1 MSARGIQ
8 AKVGV
13 VSVDEQQRRKGSAHG
28 GSKCRP
34 VGALV
39 GTLLLVASALNLAG
53 CGTSASGASPT
64 TRSPSSRVTTISL
77 SSPTYRP
84 KAPPGTTD
92 DYHCTLLNPHLKNS
106 SYVISSHFFP
116 GSPEDHHAG
125 LFLVP
130 PSLASEA
137 EKANVGGKGW
147 TCFGEAGLPNE
158 PINEIGSTPFLSVWS
173 PGHGVDDLPRGTGI
187 ELPAGTMV
195 IMQVHYNLL
204 IGDKPVTNRL
214 VVQTVPI
221 STPLLPLKL
230 DLSFAAP
237 DVPCPTG
244 VGGPLCD
251 RAASLAHQGQ
261 EFGPMAITFVNAIEA
276 ACGRN
281 PSDPPSGDS
290 TTCTFPVTTS
300 GYIVRAQAHMH
311 LLGRSFKLVLNPGTP
326 QATTVLNV
334 PDYNFHYQ
342 KAYNLA
348 RPIPVTAGEKLQ
360 VTCTYDP
367 TLAQELPIL
376 RRAPAHF
383 VTWGDGSSDEMCLG
397 LSWIS
402 PKLPN
407 SHDPV

>member
-1 MSARGIQ
+1 ML
-8 AKVGV
+8 VT
-13 VSVDEQQRRKGSAHG
+13 
-28 GSKCRP
+28 
-34 VGALV
+34 ALV
-39 GTLLLVASALNLAG
+39 VVGFALTLAG
-53 CGTSASGASPT
+53 CTTDASAASTPTGTSSPHI
-64 TRSPSSRVTTISL
+64 TTISL

-92 DYHCTLLNPHLKNS
+92 DYHCTLLNPHLTKNA
-106 SYVISSHFFP
+106 YVISSHFFP
-116 GSPEDHHAG
+116 GSPQDHHAG
-125 LFLVP
+125 LFLLP
-130 PSLASEA
+130 PALVAEA

-147 TCFGEAGLPNE
+147 SCFGEAGLPNE
-158 PINEIGSTPFLSVWS
+158 PINEIGSTPFLSVWA
-173 PGHGVDDLPRGTGI
+173 PGHGVDDLPKGTGI

-204 IGDKPVTNRL
+204 VGDKL
-214 VVQTVPI
+214 VKNQETIQTVPT
-221 STPLLPLKL
+221 STPLMPLKL

-237 DVPCPTG
+237 DLPCPAG
-244 VGGPLCD
+244 VTGPLCN

-261 EFGPMAITFVNAIEA
+261 EFGQSAIGFVNDIEL

-281 PSDPPSGDS
+281 PSNPPAGD
-290 TTCTFPVTTS
+290 TTSCTFPASSS

-311 LLGRSFKLVLNPGTP
+311 LLGQSFKLVLNPGTP
-326 QATTVLNV
+326 EAQTVLNV
-334 PDYNFHYQ
+334 PNYNFHYQ

-348 RPIPVTAGEKLQ
+348 KPVRVTAGEPLQ

-376 RRAPAHF
+376 RKAPSHY

-402 PKLPN
+402 ATLPN
-407 SHDPV
+407 SHDSL

>member
-1 MSARGIQ
+1 
-8 AKVGV
+8 VG
-13 VSVDEQQRRKGSAHG
+13 ERKQGRSRG
-28 GSKCRP
+28 GSKVSP
-34 VGALV
+34 MGALV
-39 GTLLLVASALNLAG
+39 TTLVVLALALTMAGCTTDASAASAPAG
-53 CGTSASGASPT
+53 SP
-64 TRSPSSRVTTISL
+64 PSHITTISL

-84 KAPPGTTD
+84 KAPSGTTD
-92 DYHCTLLNPHLKNS
+92 DYHCTLLNPHLKKN

-116 GSPEDHHAG
+116 GSPEDHHAA
-125 LFLVP
+125 LFLLP
-130 PSLASEA
+130 PSLVAEA

-158 PINEIGSTPFLSVWS
+158 PINEIGSTPFLSVWA
-173 PGHGVDDLPRGTGI
+173 PGHGVDNLPKGTGI

-204 IGDKPVTNRL
+204 VGDKPVTNKL
-214 VVQTVPI
+214 VVQTVPT

-237 DVPCPTG
+237 DIPCPAG
-244 VGGPLCD
+244 VTGPLCN

-261 EFGPMAITFVNAIEA
+261 EFGQSAIGFVNAIEA

-281 PSDPPSGDS
+281 PSNPPAGD
-290 TTCTFPVTTS
+290 TTSCTFPVSSS

-311 LLGRSFKLVLNPGTP
+311 LLGQSFKLVLNPGTP
-326 QATTVLNV
+326 EAQTVLNV

-348 RPIPVTAGEKLQ
+348 KPVHVTAGEPLQ

-376 RRAPAHF
+376 RKAPAHY

-402 PKLPN
+402 ATLPN
-407 SHDPV
+407 THDSL

>member
-1 MSARGIQ
+1 MGEQRQRAPIG
-8 AKVGV
+8 VG
-13 VSVDEQQRRKGSAHG
+13 SGSAARRWG
-28 GSKCRP
+28 
-34 VGALV
+34 V
-39 GTLLLVASALNLAG
+39 LVAVLVVAVSAAALAG
-53 CGTSASGASPT
+53 CSADSSGASPT
-64 TRSPSSRVTTISL
+64 TDASSSLVTKITL

-92 DYHCTLLNPHLKNS
+92 DYHCTLLNPHLKKN
-106 SYVISSHFFP
+106 SYVISSQFFP

-125 LFLVP
+125 LFLLP
-130 PSLASEA
+130 PSLVAEA

-158 PINEIGSTPFLSVWS
+158 PINQLGSTPFLSVWS
-173 PGHGVDDLPRGTGI
+173 PGHGVDALPKGTGI

-204 IGDKPVTNRL
+204 VGDKPVKNRETIE
-214 VVQTVPI
+214 TVPT

-237 DVPCPTG
+237 DLPCPAG
-244 VGGPLCD
+244 VTGPLCN

-276 ACGRN
+276 ACGHN

-290 TTCTFPVTTS
+290 TSCTFPVSAS

-326 QATTVLNV
+326 QARTVLDV
-334 PDYNFHYQ
+334 PNYNFHYQ

-348 RPIPVTAGEKLQ
+348 KPVPVTAGEKLQ

-376 RRAPAHF
+376 RKAPPHF

-402 PKLPN
+402 ATLPN
-407 SHDPV
+407 PHASL

>member
-1 MSARGIQ
+1 MGEHMQRGRIGVRGPKARWW
-8 AKVGV
+8 GV
-13 VSVDEQQRRKGSAHG
+13 V
-28 GSKCRP
+28 

-39 GTLLLVASALNLAG
+39 LVGSGVAFSGYSADSAGAAS
-53 CGTSASGASPT
+53 SIPI
-64 TRSPSSRVTTISL
+64 TTITL
-77 SSPTYRP
+77 TSPTYRP
-84 KAPPGTTD
+84 KASFGVTD
-92 DYHCTLLNPHLKNS
+92 DYHCTLLNPHLKKN
-106 SYVISSHFFP
+106 SYVISSQFFA

-125 LFLVP
+125 LFLLP
-130 PSLASEA
+130 PSLVGEA
-137 EKANVGGKGW
+137 ERANVGGKGW

-173 PGHGVDDLPRGTGI
+173 PGHGVDDLPKGTGI

-204 IGDKPVTNRL
+204 VGDKPVTNKL
-214 VVQTVPI
+214 EVKTVPM
-221 STPLLPLKL
+221 SAPLLPLKL

-237 DVPCPTG
+237 DLPCPTG
-244 VGGPLCD
+244 VNGPLCN

-261 EFGPMAITFVNAIEA
+261 EFGQSAIGFVNVIEA

-281 PSDPPSGDS
+281 PSDPPAGDS
-290 TTCTFPVTTS
+290 TSCTFPASST
-300 GYIVRAQAHMH
+300 GYIVRSQAHMH
-311 LLGRSFKLVLNPGTP
+311 LLGQSFKLVLNPGTP
-326 QATTVLNV
+326 EAQTVLNV

-348 RPIPVTAGEKLQ
+348 KPVHVTAGEPLQ

-376 RRAPAHF
+376 RKTPPHF

-402 PKLPN
+402 ASLPN
-407 SHDPV
+407 PHASL

>member
-1 MSARGIQ
+1 
-8 AKVGV
+8 VG
-13 VSVDEQQRRKGSAHG
+13 EHKRRRRFG
-28 GSKCRP
+28 GSGRSTWG
-34 VGALV
+34 VILGALA
-39 GTLLLVASALNLAG
+39 LV
-53 CGTSASGASPT
+53 TSATAFAGWSADSAAAPATAAS
-64 TRSPSSRVTTISL
+64 SSRITTISL
-77 SSPTYRP
+77 TSPRYRP
-84 KAPPGTTD
+84 KAAAGTTD
-92 DYHCTLLNPHLKNS
+92 DYHCTLLNPHLKKN
-106 SYVISSHFFP
+106 SYVISSQFFP
-116 GSPEDHHAG
+116 GSAEDHHAG
-125 LFLVP
+125 LFLLP
-130 PSLASEA
+130 PSLVAEA

-158 PINEIGSTPFLSVWS
+158 PINEIGSTPFLSVWA
-173 PGHGVDDLPRGTGI
+173 PGHGVDDLPKGTGI

-204 IGDKPVTNRL
+204 VGDRPVTNRL
-214 VVQTVPI
+214 VVKTVPMT
-221 STPLLPLKL
+221 TPLLPLKL

-237 DVPCPTG
+237 DIPCPSG
-244 VGGPLCD
+244 VTGPLCN

-261 EFGPMAITFVNAIEA
+261 EFGPSAAVFVDAIEA

-281 PSDPPSGDS
+281 PTDPPAGDT

-311 LLGRSFKLVLNPGTP
+311 LLGQSFKLVLNPGTP
-326 QATTVLNV
+326 EAQTVLNV

-348 RPIPVTAGEKLQ
+348 KPVHVTAGEPLQ

-367 TLAQELPIL
+367 TLGQELPIL
-376 RRAPAHF
+376 RKAPPHF

-402 PKLPN
+402 ASLPN
-407 SHDPV
+407 PHASL

>member
-1 MSARGIQ
+1 MN
-8 AKVGV
+8 VG
-13 VSVDEQQRRKGSAHG
+13 QQKQRRLTGTSS
-28 GSKCRP
+28 GSKARSWSILL
-34 VGALV
+34 GALV
-39 GTLLLVASALNLAG
+39 VVASAVVFAG
-53 CGTSASGASPT
+53 FSADSSGASPAT
-64 TRSPSSRVTTISL
+64 NASSSRITTITL
-77 SSPTYRP
+77 TSPTYRP

-92 DYHCTLLNPHLKNS
+92 DYHCTLLNPHLKKA

-116 GSPEDHHAG
+116 GSLEDHHAG
-125 LFLVP
+125 LFLLP
-130 PSLASEA
+130 PSLVAEA
-137 EKANVGGKGW
+137 RKANVGGKGW

-173 PGHGVDDLPRGTGI
+173 PGHGVDSLPKGTGI

-204 IGDKPVTNRL
+204 VGDKPVKNRETIE
-214 VVQTVPI
+214 TVPT

-237 DVPCPTG
+237 DLPCPAG
-244 VGGPLCD
+244 VVGQLCN

-261 EFGPMAITFVNAIEA
+261 EFGQSAIGFVNAIEA

-290 TTCTFPVTTS
+290 TSCTFPASAT
-300 GYIVRAQAHMH
+300 GYIVRSQAHMH
-311 LLGRSFKLVLNPGTP
+311 LLGRSFKLVLNPGTS
-326 QATTVLNV
+326 QAQTVLNV
-334 PDYNFHYQ
+334 PSYNFHYQ

-348 RPIPVTAGEKLQ
+348 KPVHVTAGEPLQ

-367 TLAQELPIL
+367 TLAQKLPIL
-376 RRAPAHF
+376 RKAPHHF

-402 PKLPN
+402 ATLPN
-407 SHDPV
+407 PHASL

>member
-1 MSARGIQ
+1 MGEESAGEASAEMRSNGFR
-8 AKVGV
+8 AGGFGGWAAAV
-13 VSVDEQQRRKGSAHG
+13 VA
-28 GSKCRP
+28 
-34 VGALV
+34 ALV
-39 GTLLLVASALNLAG
+39 LMAAG
-53 CGTSASGASPT
+53 CSATASGAT
-64 TRSPSSRVTTISL
+64 PSSGKTSTQVHTITL
-77 SSPTYRP
+77 TSPTYRP
-84 KAPPGTTD
+84 QAPAGTTD
-92 DYHCTLLNPHLKNS
+92 DYHCTLLNPHLTKNA
-106 SYVISSHFFP
+106 YVISSQFFP

-125 LFLVP
+125 LFLLP
-130 PSLASEA
+130 PSLVAEA

-158 PINEIGSTPFLSVWS
+158 PINEIGSTPFLSVWA
-173 PGHGVDDLPRGTGI
+173 PGHGVDDLPKGTGI
-187 ELPAGTMV
+187 ELPAGTLV

-204 IGDKPVTNRL
+204 VGDKPVTNKL
-214 VVQTVPI
+214 VVKTVPM

-237 DVPCPTG
+237 DVPCPAG
-244 VGGPLCD
+244 VTGPLCN
-251 RAASLAHQGQ
+251 RAASLDHQGQ
-261 EFGPMAITFVNAIEA
+261 EFGPSAITFVNAIEA

-281 PSDPPSGDS
+281 PSDPPGGD
-290 TTCTFPVTTS
+290 TTSCTFPVSDT

-311 LLGRSFKLVLNPGTP
+311 LLGQSFKLVLNPGTP
-326 QATTVLNV
+326 QAQTVLNV

-348 RPIPVTAGEKLQ
+348 KPVHVTAGEPLQ

-376 RRAPAHF
+376 RKAPPHY

-402 PKLPN
+402 ATLPN
-407 SHDPV
+407 SHAAL

>member
-1 MSARGIQ
+1 LTDVGEHGERGRIGVRSRSIARLWGTL
-8 AKVGV
+8 
-13 VSVDEQQRRKGSAHG
+13 
-28 GSKCRP
+28 

-39 GTLLLVASALNLAG
+39 LVASAAAFAG
-53 CGTSASGASPT
+53 CSADSSGASPT
-64 TRSPSSRVTTISL
+64 TDASPSPITAITL
-77 SSPTYRP
+77 TSPTYRP

-92 DYHCTLLNPHLKNS
+92 DYHCTLLNPHLKKN
-106 SYVISSHFFP
+106 SYVISSQFFP

-125 LFLVP
+125 LFLLP
-130 PSLASEA
+130 PSLVAEA

-158 PINEIGSTPFLSVWS
+158 PINEIGSTPFLSVWA
-173 PGHGVDDLPRGTGI
+173 PGHGVDDLPKGTGI

-204 IGDKPVTNRL
+204 VGDKPVTNKL
-214 VVQTVPI
+214 VVKTVPM

-237 DVPCPTG
+237 DIPCPAG
-244 VGGPLCD
+244 VTGPLCN

-261 EFGPMAITFVNAIEA
+261 EFGQSAIVFVNAIEA
-276 ACGRN
+276 VCGRN
-281 PSDPPSGDS
+281 PSNPPAGD
-290 TTCTFPVTTS
+290 TTSCTFPVSSS

-311 LLGRSFKLVLNPGTP
+311 LLGQSFKLVLNPGTP
-326 QATTVLNV
+326 EAQTVLNV

-348 RPIPVTAGEKLQ
+348 KPVHVTAGEALQ

-376 RRAPAHF
+376 RKAPAHF

-402 PKLPN
+402 ATLPN
-407 SHDPV
+407 PHASL

>member
-1 MSARGIQ
+1 MIL
-8 AKVGV
+8 
-13 VSVDEQQRRKGSAHG
+13 
-28 GSKCRP
+28 
-34 VGALV
+34 GALV
-39 GTLLLVASALNLAG
+39 LIASGVAFAELPDHSSEASAA
-53 CGTSASGASPT
+53 TDA
-64 TRSPSSRVTTISL
+64 SSRVTTVTL
-77 SSPTYRP
+77 RSPTYRP

-92 DYHCTLLNPHLKNS
+92 DYHCTLLNPHLKKN
-106 SYVISSHFFP
+106 SYVISSQFFP

-125 LFLVP
+125 LFLLP
-130 PSLASEA
+130 PSLVSEA

-158 PINEIGSTPFLSVWS
+158 PINEIGSTPFLSVWA
-173 PGHGVDDLPRGTGI
+173 PGHGVDDLPKGTGI

-204 IGDKPVTNRL
+204 VGDKPVTNKL
-214 VVQTVPI
+214 VVKTVPV

-237 DVPCPTG
+237 DIPCPAG
-244 VGGPLCD
+244 VTGPLCN
-251 RAASLAHQGQ
+251 RAASLAHQGE
-261 EFGPMAITFVNAIEA
+261 EFGQSAIVFVNAIEA
-276 ACGRN
+276 ACGRTPSN
-281 PSDPPSGDS
+281 PPAGD
-290 TTCTFPVTTS
+290 TTSCTFPVSSS

-326 QATTVLNV
+326 EAQTVLNV

-348 RPIPVTAGEKLQ
+348 KPVHVTAGEPLQ

-376 RRAPAHF
+376 RKAPPHF

-402 PKLPN
+402 STLPN
-407 SHDPV
+407 PHASL

>member
-1 MSARGIQ
+1 MSVGNRNQLIRGGARVFG
-8 AKVGV
+8 AGPVGAT
-13 VSVDEQQRRKGSAHG
+13 G
-28 GSKCRP
+28 P

-39 GTLLLVASALNLAG
+39 AILALVASALAVTG
-53 CGTSASGASPT
+53 CTTDASAASPATGTS
-64 TRSPSSRVTTISL
+64 SSHITTISL

-92 DYHCTLLNPHLKNS
+92 DYHCTLLNPHLQRN
-106 SYVISSHFFP
+106 SYVISSQFFP

-137 EKANVGGKGW
+137 NQANVGGKGW

-158 PINEIGSTPFLSVWS
+158 PINEIASTPFLSVWS
-173 PGHGVDDLPRGTGI
+173 PGHGVDELPRGTGI
-187 ELPAGTMV
+187 ELPAGTLV

-204 IGDKPVTNRL
+204 VGDKPVKNRL
-214 VVQTVPI
+214 VVQTVPT
-221 STPLLPLKL
+221 SVPLLPLKL

-237 DVPCPTG
+237 DIPCPAG
-244 VGGPLCD
+244 VTGPLCD
-251 RAASLAHQGQ
+251 RTASLAHQGQ
-261 EFGPMAITFVNAIEA
+261 EFGQSAVGFVNDIEL

-281 PSDPPSGDS
+281 PSEPPAGDS
-290 TTCTFPVTTS
+290 TSCTFPVATS

-311 LLGRSFKLVLNPGTP
+311 LLGQSFKLVLNPGTP
-326 QATTVLNV
+326 QAQTVLDV

-348 RPIPVTAGEKLQ
+348 KPVRVTAGEPLQ

-367 TLAQELPIL
+367 TLDQELPIL
-376 RRAPAHF
+376 RKAPAHY

-402 PKLPN
+402 STLPN
-407 SHDPV
+407 SHDPL